1 MAEQGSSRKRKIPW
15 GWLAVGVVALAI
27 LSVAAFAVF
36 QPIKVLPRIGLAPG
50 FRLTDQDGQRLTNE
64 DLRGKIVLYN
74 FSYAGCGE
82 PCEQVNA
89 TLREVQDRLAQ
100 QEGEAPVTLVTLSFD
115 PERDTPAALRAY
127 AVSVGADPAR
137 WRFAVGEKAQTKA
150 IIGGGF
156 EAYYEP
162 DGKGGFS
169 FDPALILVDGWG
181 IVRAAH
187 RRQMPTADQIM
198 RQIQVI
204 EEEIGK
210 SKGVAKLAYEAAHLF
225 ACYAP

>member
-1 MAEQGSSRKRKIPW
+1 VG
-15 GWLAVGVVALAI
+15 LVAVAI
-27 LSVAAFAVF
+27 LSVVAFAVF

-50 FRLTDQDGQRLTNE
+50 FSLTDQDGQRLTNE
-64 DLRGKIVLYN
+64 DLRGKVVLYN
-74 FSYAGCGE
+74 FSYAGCGA
-82 PCEQVNA
+82 PCEKMDA
-89 TLREVQDRLAQ
+89 TMREVQDRLAQ
-100 QEGEAPVTLVTLSFD
+100 QAGAAPVALVTISFD

-127 AVSVGADPAR
+127 ANRIGADPAR
-137 WRFAVGEKAQTKA
+137 WRLAVGEKAQTKA

-162 DGKGGFS
+162 DGKDGFK

-187 RRQMPTADQIM
+187 RRQIPTADQIL

-210 SKGVAKLAYEAAHLF
+210 SKGVAKVAYEAAHLF